1 MTALDVADDL
11 AVAAPSTAAR
21 RRAMSYRTLLIAL
34 QAGIAVALV
43 AAWEIGASTGAVNTF
58 LFSSPSRVGQVIVE
72 RWQSGDLVL
81 DVGTTALEVA
91 LGFVIGA
98 VGGSVIGL
106 LLWYS
111 KFVADLSAPFIA
123 AIGSIPVLA
132 IAPMTI
138 IWFGTGLESKIVI
151 VAFSCVVVSLTTS
164 YRGARMADQDLLNLV
179 RSFGGNRGTAF
190 RRVVVPASMTW
201 VVQALKLNVGFAI
214 VGAIVGEYISSNAG
228 IGHMILLG
236 SSNFSVNIVLAGL
249 ALVMVTVLVFTL
261 IVSGIEH
268 IVLRWEK

>member
-1 MTALDVADDL
+1 MTTLDIADDR
-11 AVAAPSTAAR
+11 VVRAPSTATG
-21 RRAMSYRTLLIAL
+21 RRATTYRTLLITL
-34 QAGIAVALV
+34 QAAIAIALL
-43 AAWEIGASTGAVNTF
+43 ATWEIGASTGAVNTF
-58 LFSSPSRVGQVIVE
+58 LFSSPSRVGQVLVE
-72 RWQSGDLVL
+72 RWQSGDLLL

-98 VGGSVIGL
+98 VGGSAIGL

-249 ALVMVTVLVFTL
+249 ALVMVMVLAFTL
-261 IVSGIEH
+261 IVSGIER
-268 IVLRWEK
+268 ILLRWEK